1 MRVFV
6 TGASGGIGSA
16 VLPELL
22 SAGHEVVG
30 LARSDAAA
38 SRVAALGAEPL
49 RGDLTT
55 LDTLRAAADD
65 ADGVVHLAFS
75 NDFTRVAEGIAEERA
90 AVEALGAALEGTGK
104 PLVFAS
110 GTPAVPG
117 RLTTEDDPT
126 PVEGPMAERA
136 RTAQLVLALQD
147 RGVRPAAVRLPR
159 SVHLRGSAYGFA
171 GMLIEAARRTGV
183 SGYVGAGSQR
193 WPAVNRLDAARLFRL
208 VLEQAEPGAVA
219 HAVADEGDPMLAIA
233 TAIGEALDLPVE
245 PVPAESFGFL
255 GTIFGVD
262 QPSSSTLTRERF
274 GWEPT
279 HPSLLEDLAAGD
291 YPA

>member
-16 VLPELL
+16 VLPELFA
-22 SAGHEVVG
+22 AGHEVVG

-49 RGDLTT
+49 LGDLTT
-55 LDTLRAAADD
+55 VDTLRAAADD

-75 NDFTRVAEGIAEERA
+75 NDFTRVAEGTAEERA

-104 PLVFAS
+104 PFVFAS

-117 RLTTEDDPT
+117 RASTELDPT
-126 PVEGPMAERA
+126 PTDGPMGA
-136 RTAQLVLALQD
+136 RGLTAAFALGLAD

-159 SVHLRGSAYGFA
+159 SVHQGGDRYGFA
-171 GMLIEAARRTGV
+171 SMLIEAARRTGV
-183 SGYVGAGSQR
+183 SGYVGDGTQR
-193 WPAVNRLDAARLFRL
+193 WPAVHRLDAARLFRL
-208 VLEQAEPGAVA
+208 VLEQAQPGEQA
-219 HAVADEGDPMLAIA
+219 HAVADEGDTMRSIA
-233 TAIGEALDLPVE
+233 ETIGRALGLPAE

-262 QPSSSTLTRERF
+262 QPSSSALTRERF
-274 GWEPT
+274 GWQPT